1 MQEISKFFNL
11 DEPDVLKIMTM
22 CDTNHDN
29 KIEYTEFV
37 TAAFDKQKLLS
48 KENIRRAFDLL
59 DTDCNNTISTEELR
73 QAFGNPATADQSAK
87 FW

>member
-37 TAAFDKQKLLS
+37 TAAFDK
-48 KENIRRAFDLL
+48 
-59 DTDCNNTISTEELR
+59 
-73 QAFGNPATADQSAK
+73 
-87 FW
+87 